1 MGNIILRFFDTKT
14 LDRHINHRY
23 KQEEEISKF
32 IKDERQ
38 RAKDKF
44 DDFHQRIVAMENMLE
59 IITNESRLKLIME
72 KELENKN
79 NNYNNNVQK
88 QNHI

>member
-14 LDRHINHRY
+14 LDRHVYRRY
-23 KQEEEISKF
+23 REEEEISKF
-32 IKDERQ
+32 MKDERQ

-44 DDFHQRIVAMENMLE
+44 DNFHQRIEAMEKMLE
-59 IITNESRLKLIME
+59 VITNESRLKLIME

-79 NNYNNNVQK
+79 NNYNNNVSS
-88 QNHI
+88 